1 MVCFIGTPIP
11 LPRRPRARVWPVQ
24 RSAPRWTVSIAPRSV
39 SRCCASRP
47 PRFPASKRLQQVSL
61 ELAEREKGLI
71 PGDTAEQAQAQLLQ
85 IVKRVA
91 QQQMPPLEV
100 GQVELGRPRTFGSAY
115 GQVSVSITV
124 TCRIEDLVNF
134 LAALSAQPELTGT
147 EEIRFGTSHPKLK
160 TMPIRLTVSG
170 LVARRL
176 VPVQKGS
183 DRVLSGKLRLSG
195 SGAPGAGGAAVLAIA
210 RRVDR
215 LRTPAI

>member
-1 MVCFIGTPIP
+1 MT
-11 LPRRPRARVWPVQ
+11 LTDRDRRALVILGCALVAGGLLYWYSN
-24 RSAPRWTVSIAPRSV
+24 SAPSPTDSGSVKISAPVDSIDRSE
-39 SRCCASRP
+39 
-47 PRFPASKRLQQVSL
+47 KRLAMLRRQAATLPGKQARLRQVSL

-115 GQVSVSITV
+115 GQVSLSITV
-124 TCRIEDLVNF
+124 TCRIEELVNF
-134 LAALSAQPELTGT
+134 LTALSAQPELTGT

-160 TMPIRLTVSG
+160 TMPIRLTISG

-176 VPVQKGS
+176 VPERKG
-183 DRVLSGKLRLSG
+183 L
-195 SGAPGAGGAAVLAIA
+195 
-210 RRVDR
+210 
-215 LRTPAI
+215 TEF